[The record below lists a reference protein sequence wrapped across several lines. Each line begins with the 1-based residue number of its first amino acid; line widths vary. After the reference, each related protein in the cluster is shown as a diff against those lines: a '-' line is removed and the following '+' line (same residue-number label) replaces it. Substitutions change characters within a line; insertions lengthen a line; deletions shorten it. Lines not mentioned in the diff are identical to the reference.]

1 MNCVQD
7 GLKLTMVIMN
17 FHNDIAIET
26 NCSMYNSHK
35 SVDFSKKIHKVSA
48 NHDCRIEEYAV
59 DSRQILKDQF
69 LWVFFRQ

>member
-1 MNCVQD
+1 MILP
-7 GLKLTMVIMN
+7 LKQIVPCI
-17 FHNDIAIET
+17 IAIRALT
-26 NCSMYNSHK
+26 
-35 SVDFSKKIHKVSA
+35 FQKKIHKVSA